1 MTVNPDLFEPYDSLI
16 EISVNGEPV
25 EVPSNNTILRCFQ
38 YLSVDTVSYGDF
50 CWNGDCRNCRVR
62 ITLDGKSKEALAC
75 IVKAEKGMAV
85 ETISEE
91 IELGPMPDVS

>member
-1 MTVNPDLFEPYDSLI
+1 MTINPDLFEPYESLI
-16 EISVNGEPV
+16 EISVNGESF

-38 YLSVDTVSYGDF
+38 YLSVETISYGDF

-62 ITLDGKSKEALAC
+62 ISADGKSKEALAC
-75 IVKAEKGMAV
+75 IVKAEKGMAI

-91 IELGPMPDVS
+91 IELDPLQPLS